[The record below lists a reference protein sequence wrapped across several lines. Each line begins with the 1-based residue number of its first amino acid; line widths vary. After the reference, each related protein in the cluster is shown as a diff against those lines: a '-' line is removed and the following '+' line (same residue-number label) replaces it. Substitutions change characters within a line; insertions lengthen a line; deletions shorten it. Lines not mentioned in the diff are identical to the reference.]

1 MLKIKIEMSENLFFF
16 FLSLYRRVNNPK
28 FVTQWKGEPK
38 NLFRNNS
45 EYPVVFHL

>member
-28 FVTQWKGEPK
+28 TAVSVQLITDICYSVERRTKESIQK
-38 NLFRNNS
+38 
-45 EYPVVFHL
+45 